1 MVKECWHQN
10 VRQCHNTH
18 VTKFKPKQVKKCDD
32 NTFWK
37 TCKISFSEV
46 ALNHT
51 VHTCHTPLERVCHEP
66 SRSPSKP
73 VKTVCKT
80 WYESVCNTTYNSEDG
95 HKKHETWCEKIPKKI
110 CGPDN
115 CEMVPGEPQCHDL
128 VVHSSM
134 YKPHEVCDLQ
144 PAVDCHVVT
153 DMVPHLHQVEECSL
167 VPKEFCHLKLD
178 NPQEVTKNVTKKWC
192 ITIPQYNRWQ
202 KGSSSIPISDVR
214 YQQEDDNLLGDIGD
228 LAGIAI
234 NAQSQVNGNLA
245 GIQPQNSS
253 ITKRELDEEVQTTSN
268 STSHLF
274 VAPGLVPAL

>member
-1 MVKECWHQN
+1 M
-10 VRQCHNTH
+10 
-18 VTKFKPKQVKKCDD
+18 
-32 NTFWK
+32 
-37 TCKISFSEV
+37 KIILANQPRLF
-46 ALNHT
+46 ARPGT
-51 VHTCHTPLERVCHEP
+51 RVCATQHTILKMAT
-66 SRSPSKP
+66 RSM
-73 VKTVCKT
+73 
-80 WYESVCNTTYNSEDG
+80 
-95 HKKHETWCEKIPKKI
+95 KKHETWCEKIPKKI

-134 YKPHEVCDLQ
+134 YQPHEVCDLQ

-192 ITIPQYNRWQ
+192 ITIAQYRGWQ
-202 KGSSSIPISDVR
+202 AGLTNGSSPIPSSDVR
-214 YQQEDDNLLGDIGD
+214 YQQDNDLLDLLRGDIGD
-228 LAGIAI
+228 LAGIAS

-245 GIQPQNSS
+245 GTGVQPQNSS
-253 ITKRELDEEVQTTSN
+253 ITKRELDEEVQTTSK
-268 STSHLF
+268 STSHLL

>member
-1 MVKECWHQN
+1 MSWPCSSFIN
-10 VRQCHNTH
+10 VQAPWGVWLAASCGLPRCNRYGAPSSPGLPTLNWQLDLTAWYRM
-18 VTKFKPKQVKKCDD
+18 
-32 NTFWK
+32 TF
-37 TCKISFSEV
+37 FSPF
-46 ALNHT
+46 L
-51 VHTCHTPLERVCHEP
+51 L
-66 SRSPSKP
+66 
-73 VKTVCKT
+73 
-80 WYESVCNTTYNSEDG
+80 
-95 HKKHETWCEKIPKKI
+95 
-110 CGPDN
+110 
-115 CEMVPGEPQCHDL
+115 
-128 VVHSSM
+128 
-134 YKPHEVCDLQ
+134 
-144 PAVDCHVVT
+144 
-153 DMVPHLHQVEECSL
+153 QVEECSL

-245 GIQPQNSS
+245 GIGIQPQNSS